1 MSALLAAVLAP
12 SCVADPNAFTDGLA
26 LGVLGSCAVALM
38 LGRRPRRRP

>member
-1 MSALLAAVLAP
+1 VNALLVAVLAP

-26 LGVLGSCAVALM
+26 LGALFAGAVALM